1 MNEFEY
7 IAFRI
12 QDLNPQGLLYR
23 FPNGYRYDSKET
35 TTSAKDPSKKRLGFI
50 TADSTIRNC
59 ANINYSSTKILDHA
73 WEPLELEYDK
83 EFWDLLEY
91 ECTRE
96 RFGCDQIIILHSEQS
111 QHVVKLQSDQIKPVH
126 WFANGYLCAEHWYR
140 LYKDIRIVTDYRPIL
155 TRWICANRLIDNKRS
170 YRLQFLNMLD
180 TSTGTYSL
188 PYKDPQTNRSPNEI
202 FPDNTI
208 LPSQFDNGANSSAWI
223 TVNQDTPINS
233 AFLHVVTETVI
244 DRIHLTEKIFK
255 PVVLKQPFVL
265 VGGAGCL
272 EYLHSYGFKT
282 FNDWWSEDYDTI
294 TDDKERMQAVAD
306 IVNWI
311 GAMDISELE
320 KIRASMQNILN
331 YNYSHFYKHFG
342 KQCWSEL
349 ITNLRALDNN
359 SL

>member
-7 IAFRI
+7 INLKI
-12 QDLNPQGLLYR
+12 QDLDPKSLLYR
-23 FPNGYRYDSKET
+23 FPNGYRYDPET
-35 TTSAKDPSKKRLGFI
+35 TSPSPKDPSKQRLLFCTSDGLP
-50 TADSTIRNC
+50 RNF
-59 ANINYSSTKILDHA
+59 ANINYSYSKMLDHS
-73 WEPLELEYDK
+73 WEPLEIEHDSD
-83 EFWDLLEY
+83 FWHLLNIEIS
-91 ECTRE
+91 TKRL
-96 RFGCDQIIILHSEQS
+96 GCDQFIVLHSEQS
-111 QHVVKLQSDQIKPVH
+111 QHVEKLRSDHIKPVH

-155 TRWICANRLIDNKRS
+155 TRWICANRLINNKRS
-170 YRLQFLNMLD
+170 YRIQFLNMLD
-180 TSTGTYSL
+180 TNTGTYSL
-188 PYKDPQTNRSPNEI
+188 PYKDPQTNQSPKEI

-265 VGGAGCL
+265 VGGTGCL

-282 FNDWWSEDYDTI
+282 FNNWWSEDYDGI
-294 TDDKERMQAVAD
+294 TDSTERMQAVAD

-311 GAMDISELE
+311 GAKDISELE
-320 KIRASMQNILN
+320 KIRVGMQNILN

-349 ITNLRALDNN
+349 VTGLRKA
-359 SL
+359 